1 MIAIEVDLIANRYV
15 ASSYYDRSKP
25 EWPPHPARLFSAL
38 VATAFDDGVI
48 SEDFRRALRWLERQG
63 PPHILASGAS
73 ERSVIATYVPTPAPT
88 VLGDWSRQEAKLREA
103 EAALDDAQ
111 RSGDA
116 KAVRSAERSVS
127 AARKKLDEQI
137 ARAIADDGTASAPAC
152 AAALKLLPA
161 SPGRQP
167 RRLPSVTPHD
177 PRVGYVWP
185 DAFADEGIRV
195 AIAALAARLIR
206 LGHSSS
212 LVSCRVTDRVPE
224 RAELEVWTPCD
235 DLDADVIL
243 RTVDADQLT
252 NLERAFQHHRG
263 VDPRTLP
270 ARQQGYRRGDGGD
283 AQPSFSVFGEWIAL
297 REIESEDAPRIGV
310 SATRTE
316 DVTRVLRGA
325 LLHHADDP
333 APPVLSGHAPE
344 GGRLEQPHVA
354 FLALPDVG
362 SPYATGRVLGA
373 AIVLPREIRETD
385 RRAILRAIGR
395 WEVAGCQLTLG
406 RSGVMRLERIVAREP
421 RTTFDRITWNR
432 PARRWATVT
441 PVALDENPGDLLSRD
456 PHVAADAAAR
466 AEELVACA
474 CARIGLPLP
483 TWVQVMRRS
492 WFGAAPAARRF
503 MPYPRKE
510 GALRRVC
517 VHAELL
523 FDEQVSGPLV
533 LGAGRYFGLGLCR
546 PIPEERNR

>member
-25 EWPPHPARLFSAL
+25 EWPPHPARIFSAL
-38 VATAFDDGVI
+38 VATAFDDGAI
-48 SEDFRRALRWLERQG
+48 SEDFRLALHWLERQG
-63 PPHILASGAS
+63 PPHILASEAS
-73 ERSVIATYVPTPAPT
+73 ERTVIATYVPTPGQS

-103 EAALDDAQ
+103 QAELDDAQ
-111 RSGDA
+111 QSGDA
-116 KAVRSAERSVS
+116 KAVRSAERSVHT
-127 AARKKLDEQI
+127 ARKKLDEQI
-137 ARAIADDGTASAPAC
+137 ARAIADDGAASAPAC

-167 RRLPSVTPHD
+167 RTLPSVTPLE

-185 DAFADEGIRV
+185 DAVPDEGIRA
-195 AIAALAARLIR
+195 AISALAARLVR

-212 LVSCRVTDRVPE
+212 LVSCRVTGGVQE
-224 RAELEVWTPCD
+224 HAGLAVWTPCD
-235 DLDADVIL
+235 DQDAEVIL
-243 RTVDADQLT
+243 RTVEADQLA

-270 ARQQGYRRGDGGD
+270 ARQQGYRRGDGAD
-283 AQPSFSVFGEWIAL
+283 AQPSLSVFGEWIAL
-297 REIESEDAPRIGV
+297 REIESADAPRIGV

-333 APPVLSGHAPE
+333 PPPVLSGHTPE

-362 SPYATGRVLGA
+362 SSYATGRVLGA
-373 AIVLPREIRETD
+373 AIVLPREILETD

-395 WEVAGCQLTLG
+395 WEDAGCQLTLG
-406 RSGVMRLERIVAREP
+406 RTGVMQLERIVARDP
-421 RTTFDRITWNR
+421 RTTFDRITWSR

-441 PVALDENPGDLLSRD
+441 PIALDENPGDLLSRD
-456 PHVAADAAAR
+456 PQVVARAADR
-466 AEELVACA
+466 AEELVALA
-474 CARIGLPLP
+474 CERIGLPMP
-483 TWVQVMRRS
+483 TWVQVTRRA
-492 WFGAAPAARRF
+492 WFDAAPAARRF
-503 MPYPRKE
+503 MPYPRKQ

-523 FDEQVSGPLV
+523 FAEQVSGPLV

-546 PIPEERNR
+546 SVPEERDR

>member
-1 MIAIEVDLIANRYV
+1 VIAIEVDLIANRYV
-15 ASSYYDRSKP
+15 ASSYYARSKP

-48 SEDFRRALRWLERQG
+48 SEDFRLALHWLERQG
-63 PPHILASGAS
+63 PPHILASEAS
-73 ERSVIATYVPTPAPT
+73 ERTVIATYVPTPGQS

-103 EAALDDAQ
+103 RAELDEAQ
-111 RSGDA
+111 QSGNA
-116 KAVRSAERSVS
+116 KAVRSAERSVQT
-127 AARKKLDEQI
+127 ARKKLDEQI
-137 ARAIADDGTASAPAC
+137 ARAIADDGAASAPAC

-167 RRLPSVTPHD
+167 RTLPSVTPLE

-185 DAFADEGIRV
+185 DAVPDEGIRA
-195 AIAALAARLIR
+195 AIGALTARLVR

-212 LVSCRVTDRVPE
+212 LVSCRVTDRVQE

-235 DLDADVIL
+235 DQEAEVIL
-243 RTVDADQLT
+243 RTVESDQLA

-270 ARQQGYRRGDGGD
+270 ARQQGYRRDDGADG
-283 AQPSFSVFGEWIAL
+283 QPSLSVFGEWIAL
-297 REIESEDAPRIGV
+297 REIESADAPRIGV

-316 DVTRVLRGA
+316 DVTRVLRSA

-333 APPVLSGHAPE
+333 PPSVLSGHTPD

-362 SPYATGRVLGA
+362 SSYASGRVLGA
-373 AIVLPREIRETD
+373 AIVLPREILKED

-395 WEVAGCQLTLG
+395 WEDAGCQLTLG
-406 RSGVMRLERIVAREP
+406 RSGVMRLERIVARDP
-421 RTTFDRITWNR
+421 RTTFDRITWGR

-441 PVALDENPGDLLSRD
+441 PIALDENPGDLLSRD
-456 PHVAADAAAR
+456 PQVVARAADR
-466 AEELVACA
+466 AEELVAQA
-474 CARIGLPLP
+474 CARIDLPMP
-483 TWVQVMRRS
+483 TWVQVTRRS
-492 WFGAAPAARRF
+492 WFDAAPAARRF
-503 MPYPRKE
+503 MPYPRKQ
-510 GALRRVC
+510 GGLRRVC
-517 VHAELL
+517 VHAELF
-523 FDEQVSGPLV
+523 FDEKVSGPLV

-546 PIPEERNR
+546 PIPEERDR